1 MRASAEILLHV
12 LWKRTLEQLLK
23 VTKTSEME
31 NCESIEF
38 VNTSSNCV
46 YKIPSERCGDAH
58 LFHEW

>member
-38 VNTSSNCV
+38 VNTRICV